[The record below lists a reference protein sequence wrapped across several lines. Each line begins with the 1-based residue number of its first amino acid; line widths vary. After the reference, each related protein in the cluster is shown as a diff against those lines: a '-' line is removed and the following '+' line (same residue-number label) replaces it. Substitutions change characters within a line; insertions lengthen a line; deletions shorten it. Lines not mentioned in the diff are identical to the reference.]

1 MKATMLGAAL
11 FAALLAT
18 AAWADEASLLNDMN
32 MKPLSPQESAQLKA
46 DRDAAK
52 AKWAA
57 MTPEQKDA
65 ARKAAAQ
72 KRLGDQTALDRI
84 AQNDD
89 MTTMT
94 KSETAQLKAER
105 EAAKAKWDAM
115 TPEQKAAARKAMQQ
129 KRMADMNAMERAAQN
144 DDMGR
149 YLNSGN

>member
-1 MKATMLGAAL
+1 MNRPMLGAAL
-11 FAALLAT
+11 FAALFAT
-18 AAWADEASLLNDMN
+18 AALADEASLLNDMN
-32 MKPLSPQESAQLKA
+32 MKTLSPQESAQLKA

-72 KRLGDQTALDRI
+72 KRVADQTAIDRI

-89 MTTMT
+89 MTLMT
-94 KSETAQLKAER
+94 KSETAQAKAER
-105 EAAKAKWDAM
+105 EAAQAKWAAM
-115 TPEQKAAARKAMQQ
+115 TPDEKKAARKALQQ
-129 KRMADMNAMERAAQN
+129 KRLADMNAMERAAQN

-149 YLNSGN
+149 YMSGN

>member
-1 MKATMLGAAL
+1 MNRTILGAAL
-11 FAALLAT
+11 FTALFAT
-18 AAWADEASLLNDMN
+18 AALADETSLLNDMD
-32 MKPLSPQESAQLKA
+32 MKPLSAQESAQLKA

-65 ARKAAAQ
+65 ARKAAAN

-89 MTTMT
+89 MQTMT
-94 KSETAQLKAER
+94 KSESAQMKAER

-129 KRMADMNAMERAAQN
+129 KRMSEMNAMERVGQ
-144 DDMGR
+144 DSDMGR
-149 YLNSGN
+149 YMAK

>member
-11 FAALLAT
+11 FAAWFAT
-18 AAWADEASLLNDMN
+18 SAWADEASLLNSMN

-46 DRDAAK
+46 DRDAAM
-52 AKWAA
+52 AKWKA

-72 KRLGDQTALDRI
+72 KKVADQTALDRI

-89 MTTMT
+89 MTLMT
-94 KSETAQLKAER
+94 KSETAQAKAER
-105 EAAKAKWDAM
+105 EAAQATWAKM
-115 TPEQKAAARKAMQQ
+115 TPEEKTAARKALQQ
-129 KRMADMNAMERAAQN
+129 KRMADMNAMEKAAQN

-149 YLNSGN
+149 YMSGQ